1 MAKNEML
8 WYAGGAVAAY
18 FAYNYA
24 VKQVLI
30 PDYIGIVGKYPRNQA
45 ELDWILMKAGG
56 DKKRAV
62 THLAALQIVGDR
74 EPRTIGQIMAEEL
87 ALEAAYIAER
97 GTLNITSPP
106 DSGINLALQL
116 QPQPTTVLQPSAPG
130 GSRTADLIVG
140 PINTLKD
147 QLWEAAKGQIVPNQG
162 RAHFWAWN
170 YYLPD
175 TLPRLDPFTMDPAA
189 WSGTPL
195 GRVPQNEQEVQ
206 NTLLTLDQYWAMVSP
221 QFAAAGLSGLQG
233 GVNHWGMQSSVWGNR
248 SGYIQ

>member
-18 FAYNYA
+18 FAYNYL
-24 VKQVLI
+24 VTQLII
-30 PDYIGIVGKYPRNQA
+30 PDYLGLNAGYPRTQI
-45 ELDWILMKAGG
+45 ELDQIKAAKQSTAQGII
-56 DKKRAV
+56 ANV
-62 THLAALQIVGDR
+62 TANPDSNW
-74 EPRTIGQIMAEEL
+74 T
-87 ALEAAYIAER
+87 
-97 GTLNITSPP
+97 T

-116 QPQPTTVLQPSAPG
+116 QPQPQQPNVGTPSAPT
-130 GSRTADLIVG
+130 GSRHADLIVG

-175 TLPRLDPFTMDPAA
+175 TLPRLDPFTMDPDA